1 MTKKTY
7 NFEIISSRHHGRLVE
22 YTCEDESCKDEYFK
36 NDNSFEIELTMPP
49 ENSYIVYVI
58 NEFPNWCIE
67 DKWTLDT
74 LDDAENVVLKIYS
87 QINDH
92 LPYKETDNE
101 GFYPL
106 IPEEIEKM
114 KKIDLDFPSDDV
126 LDEEHYFAVIVN
138 SEGIV
143 HTQMLH
149 PD

>member
-1 MTKKTY
+1 
-7 NFEIISSRHHGRLVE
+7 
-22 YTCEDESCKDEYFK
+22 
-36 NDNSFEIELTMPP
+36 MPP

-58 NEFPNWCIE
+58 NEFSNWCIE
-67 DKWTLDT
+67 DEWTSDT

-87 QINDH
+87 QINDY
-92 LPYKETDNE
+92 LPYKEFDNE
-101 GFYPL
+101 GYYPS

-126 LDEEHYFAVIVN
+126 LDDEHYFAVIVN

>member
-7 NFEIISSRHHGRLVE
+7 NFEIISSRHHGKLVE
-22 YTCEDESCKDEYFK
+22 YTCEDESCEDEYFK

-49 ENSYIVYVI
+49 ENSYIIYII
-58 NEFPNWCIE
+58 NEYPNWCIE
-67 DKWTLDT
+67 DEWITDT
-74 LDDAENVVLKIYS
+74 LDDAKNAVLKIYS

-92 LPYKETDNE
+92 LPYKEFDNE
-101 GFYPL
+101 GFYPS

-114 KKIDLDFPSDDV
+114 DKIDLDFPSDV